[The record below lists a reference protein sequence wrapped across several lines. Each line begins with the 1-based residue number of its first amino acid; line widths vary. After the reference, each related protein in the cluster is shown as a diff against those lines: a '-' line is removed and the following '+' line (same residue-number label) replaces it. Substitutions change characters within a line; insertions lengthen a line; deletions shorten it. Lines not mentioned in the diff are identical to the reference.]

1 MYTLCLPLLFIACYL
16 IQDRIAAQ
24 GRPCSKLSFGPGN
37 IVCRC
42 NASFCDTVE
51 PIEPLTSG
59 SFALYTSNSNGSRLV
74 KSVGSLSK
82 STAGVVVRIDTNTS
96 YQSLFG
102 FGGAFTDAAAINIA
116 NLSSGAANYV
126 IDSYYGP
133 QGIEYSVGR
142 VPIGSCD
149 FSTHPYSYDDVDGD
163 FNLTKFQL
171 AKEDLTLKIPL
182 IQRAISVSKRNISFF
197 GSPWTAPAWM
207 KTNNNL
213 TGKGFIRG
221 EAGNSYHKA
230 WALHFVKFLDA
241 YKQHNISFWG
251 LTAQNE
257 PTDGNIDHFPF
268 QATGWTPEQQRDF
281 IAKDLGPT
289 LHANGYKDIKLMML
303 DDQRLLMTY
312 WADTILTD
320 PDASKFISGVAVH
333 WYMDAISPTF
343 ALDYV
348 HKKFPDHFMFGTE
361 ACYDTVIH
369 PVNLGNWKHAE
380 GYANDIMQDLEH
392 WVTGWTDWNLALNM
406 EGGPNWVHNYVDSP
420 IIVNAEK
427 DEFYKQPMFYA
438 MGHFSKFLP
447 SESLRI
453 GHTVKGSVPKDIK
466 ILSFKTPSKY
476 FVIVILNKSD
486 TDFKLC
492 VQIPSGEWINITA
505 AQHSINTVVTS
516 TSE

>member
-1 MYTLCLPLLFIACYL
+1 MGMHTKVL
-16 IQDRIAAQ
+16 IS
-24 GRPCSKLSFGPGN
+24 GLPCSQVSFGEGN

-42 NASFCDTVE
+42 NATYCDTVD
-51 PIEPLTSG
+51 PLEPLAMG
-59 SFALYTSNSNGSRLV
+59 SFAQYTSTRDGKRLY
-74 KSVGSLSK
+74 KTVGSISQSPTGIVIRVDK
-82 STAGVVVRIDTNTS
+82 NTTF
-96 YQSLFG
+96 QRLFG

-116 NLSSGAANYV
+116 NLSTTAANHV

-133 QGIEYSVGR
+133 MGIEYSVGR

-149 FSTHPYSYDDVDGD
+149 FSTHPYSYDDTDGD

-171 AKEDLTLKIPL
+171 AEEDITLKIPL

-213 TGKGFIRG
+213 TGKGSIKG
-221 EAGNSYHKA
+221 EAGNAYHKT

-241 YKQHNISFWG
+241 YLQYNISFWG

-281 IAKDLGPT
+281 ISKDLGPA
-289 LHANGYKDIKLMML
+289 LHANGYTDLKLMML
-303 DDQRLLMTY
+303 DDQRLLLTY
-312 WADTILTD
+312 WADTILAD
-320 PDASKFISGVAVH
+320 PGASKYISGVAVH

-343 ALDYV
+343 ELDYI
-348 HKKFPDHFMFGTE
+348 HKKYSDHFIFGTE
-361 ACYDTVIH
+361 ACYDTVLH

-380 GYANDIMQDLEH
+380 GYAHDIMQDLEH
-392 WVTGWTDWNLALNM
+392 WVTGWTDWNLALNL

-420 IIVNAEK
+420 VIVNAEQ

-447 SESLRI
+447 SGSIRI
-453 GHTVKGSVPKDIK
+453 GNIAQGQVPEGIK
-466 ILSFKTPSKY
+466 ILTFQTPSGY
-476 FVIVILNKSD
+476 IVTIILN
-486 TDFKLC
+486 
-492 VQIPSGEWINITA
+492 V
-505 AQHSINTVVTS
+505 
-516 TSE
+516 

>member
-1 MYTLCLPLLFIACYL
+1 MMYTLCLLLLFIACFL

-24 GRPCSKLSFGPGN
+24 GCPCSKLSFGPGN

-42 NASFCDTVE
+42 NASYCDTVE

-59 SFALYTSNSNGSRLV
+59 NFALYTSNSNGSRLV

-82 STAGVVVRIDTNTS
+82 STAGVVVRIDTNAS

-213 TGKGFIRG
+213 TGKGSIRG

-312 WADTILTD
+312 WADTILAD

-333 WYMDAISPTF
+333 
-343 ALDYV
+343 
-348 HKKFPDHFMFGTE
+348 
-361 ACYDTVIH
+361 
-369 PVNLGNWKHAE
+369 
-380 GYANDIMQDLEH
+380 
-392 WVTGWTDWNLALNM
+392 
-406 EGGPNWVHNYVDSP
+406 
-420 IIVNAEK
+420 
-427 DEFYKQPMFYA
+427 
-438 MGHFSKFLP
+438 
-447 SESLRI
+447 
-453 GHTVKGSVPKDIK
+453 
-466 ILSFKTPSKY
+466 
-476 FVIVILNKSD
+476 
-486 TDFKLC
+486 
-492 VQIPSGEWINITA
+492 
-505 AQHSINTVVTS
+505 
-516 TSE
+516 